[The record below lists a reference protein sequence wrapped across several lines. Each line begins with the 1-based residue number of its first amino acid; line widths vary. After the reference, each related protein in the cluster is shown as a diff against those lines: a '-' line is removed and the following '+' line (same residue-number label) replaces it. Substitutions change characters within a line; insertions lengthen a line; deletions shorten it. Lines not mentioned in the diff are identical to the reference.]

1 MRSVYCSALTRV
13 GPSMHLSGDVP
24 GIKLHRVEEE
34 GIIEPQHRGLVLI
47 TVGKVL
53 LWMDFL
59 LLAFVYV
66 GLRSGS
72 HMWLWWVLGEGIL
85 GLILLEVGMHQRGSL
100 TK

>member
-1 MRSVYCSALTRV
+1 M
-13 GPSMHLSGDVP
+13 SGV
-24 GIKLHRVEEE
+24 KLNRVEEE
-34 GIIEPQHRGLVLI
+34 QIIESQRSGLVLM

-72 HMWLWWVLGEGIL
+72 DFWMWWVIGEGVL
-85 GLILLEVGMHQRGSL
+85 GLVLLEIGSRKRGSL
-100 TK
+100 TR

>member
-1 MRSVYCSALTRV
+1 MVERERSGMA
-13 GPSMHLSGDVP
+13 
-24 GIKLHRVEEE
+24 
-34 GIIEPQHRGLVLI
+34 LI

-59 LLAFVYV
+59 LLLFVFV

-72 HMWLWWVLGEGIL
+72 QMWMWWVIGEGIL
-85 GLILLEVGMHQRGSL
+85 GLLLIEIGMHRRGSL

>member
-1 MRSVYCSALTRV
+1 MS
-13 GPSMHLSGDVP
+13 
-24 GIKLHRVEEE
+24 GIKLERLEEE
-34 GIIEPQHRGLVLI
+34 GMVERKRSGMALI

-59 LLAFVYV
+59 LLAFVFV

-72 HMWLWWVLGEGIL
+72 QMWLWWVIGEGIL
-85 GLILLEVGMHQRGSL
+85 GLLLIEIGTHRRGSL